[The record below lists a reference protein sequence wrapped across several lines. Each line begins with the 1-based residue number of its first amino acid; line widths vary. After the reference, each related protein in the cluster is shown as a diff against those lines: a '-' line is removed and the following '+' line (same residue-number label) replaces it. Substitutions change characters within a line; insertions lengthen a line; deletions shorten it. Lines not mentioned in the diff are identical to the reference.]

1 MAKNRN
7 DLCHNPV
14 QIAEET
20 FLIDAQ
26 ATQNAQGA
34 IKYGT
39 NIVGGVSRSR
49 KDPSSSNSANPD
61 GSRPHPDPALADLPV
76 YTTVRK
82 AVTALSPD
90 ATAVFIPAA
99 QAAGAI
105 IEAIEAEVPLIVSVA
120 EHIPVH
126 DMLRVQEVLRTQS
139 RSRLVGPNCP
149 GIISPLRQC
158 KVGIMPH
165 AQYAPGA
172 VGIASKSGT
181 LSYEAVGGITG
192 AELGQ
197 SLCIGVGGDLLPGTS
212 LVDATRALIDDPDTK
227 GIVLLGEIGGDAEIQ
242 AAELIREYRD
252 GEIRAGRKPKPFVG
266 MVTGLTAPEG
276 RTMGHA
282 GAISG
287 GGVSVTAEEKVRA
300 LERAGVIVPVHP
312 GQIGGVM
319 KELLA
324 GLGGPVPG
332 C

>member
-1 MAKNRN
+1 M
-7 DLCHNPV
+7 
-14 QIAEET
+14 
-20 FLIDAQ
+20 LIHLQ

-49 KDPSSSNSANPD
+49 KHSSSVKSNPD
-61 GSRPHPDPALADLPV
+61 GSHPHPDPDLAEFPV
-76 YTTVRK
+76 YATVRD
-82 AVTALSPD
+82 AVSALSPD

-158 KVGIMPH
+158 KIGIMPH
-165 AQYAPGA
+165 AQYAPGG

-181 LSYEAVGGITG
+181 LSYEAVGSITG
-192 AELGQ
+192 TGLGQ

-212 LVDATRALIDDPDTK
+212 LMDATRALIDDPDTK

-242 AAELIREYRD
+242 AAELVGEYRD
-252 GEIRAGRKPKPFVG
+252 AEIAAGRKPKPFVG
-266 MVTGLTAPEG
+266 MVTGRTAPKG

-287 GGVSVTAEEKVRA
+287 GGASVSAEDKVRA
-300 LERAGVIVPVHP
+300 MERAGIIVPVHP
-312 GQIGGVM
+312 GQIGVVM

-324 GLGGPVPG
+324 ELGGPVPG